1 MASKDSSFDVVSQ
14 VDMQEVDNA
23 YQQAAK
29 ELTQR
34 YDLKDAHAS
43 IDLSKADRTVTVVAP
58 SEFVASQVIDVF
70 TTRLVRRKVDL
81 SSIQWSD
88 AAQASGGNVRI
99 VGTVVEG
106 IEQDLAKKIS
116 KDVRDTKIKV
126 KVTVEGDKLKVS
138 SPSKDALQEV
148 IAFLRD
154 KDYGQPLQFVNY
166 R

>member
-1 MASKDSSFDVVSQ
+1 MAKECSFDVVST

-34 YDLKDAHAS
+34 YDLKDSHAT
-43 IDLSKADRTVTVVAP
+43 IELSKSDGVVTVTAP

-81 SSIQWSD
+81 SSISWAD
-88 AAQASGGNVRI
+88 PAPASGGNVRV
-99 VGTVVEG
+99 VGTIVQG
-106 IEQDLAKKIS
+106 IEQELAKKIS
-116 KDVRDTKIKV
+116 KDVRDTKLKA

-138 SPSKDALQEV
+138 SASKDTLQEV
-148 IAFLRD
+148 IAFLRE
-154 KDYGQPLQFVNY
+154 KDYGQPLQFINY

>member
-1 MASKDSSFDVVSQ
+1 MASKESSFDVVSQ

-43 IDLSKADRTVTVVAP
+43 IALSKADRTVTVIAP
-58 SEFVASQVIDVF
+58 SAFVASQVVDVF
-70 TTRLVRRKVDL
+70 TSRLVRRKVDL
-81 SSIQWSD
+81 ASFKW
-88 AAQASGGNVRI
+88 AEPVAASGGTVRV
-99 VGTVVEG
+99 VGTIVEG
-106 IEQDLAKKIS
+106 IDQELAKKIS
-116 KDVRDTKIKV
+116 KDVRDAKFKA
-126 KVTVEGDKLKVS
+126 KVTVEGDKLKIA
-138 SPSKDALQEV
+138 SPSKDTLQEI

-154 KDYGQPLQFVNY
+154 KDYGQPLQYVNY